1 MTPDKIE
8 LTTPDKVQL
17 TMDVALVLWREG
29 DDWRGEA
36 IDVAAASRGPSFDE
50 AYGNLVSKCYE
61 VCFAAVTEGRLP
73 DRPRSEVD
81 PDVLSRW
88 KRLKKNGARRS
99 IADLRR
105 SPEPNSEITFSLK
118 VKLNRPVPNLREA
131 PSIEPM
137 SIVLVPRG
145 TVWLAQ
151 CLEHDVCATG
161 FSEQEAAEAVLDSLI
176 LRVSVD
182 RMLGRKP
189 FDGLP
194 PAPPEFWRLYD
205 TGKPAPVEASDD
217 CFRGEFR
224 VAA

>member
-1 MTPDKIE
+1 MI
-8 LTTPDKVQL
+8 PDKVQL

-29 DDWRGEA
+29 DGWRGEA
-36 IDVAAASRGPSFDE
+36 IEVAAAAHGPSFDE
-50 AYGNLVSKCYE
+50 AYSNLVSKCYE
-61 VCFAAVTEGRLP
+61 VSFAAISEGQLP

-81 PDVLSRW
+81 PEVLARW
-88 KRLKKNGARRS
+88 KRLKKNGASRS
-99 IADLRR
+99 IAELRK
-105 SPEPNSEITFSLK
+105 SPETNSEITFTFK
-118 VKLNRPVPNLREA
+118 VKLNKVVPNLREA
-131 PSIEPM
+131 PAINPL

-145 TVWLAQ
+145 KVWLAQ

-161 FSEQEAAEAVLDSLI
+161 YSEQEAAEAVMDSLI

-189 FDGLP
+189 LDEVP
-194 PAPPEFWRLYD
+194 PAPPEFWTLYQ